1 METVSIGFSASA
13 AVHAWCPSSSPSP
26 SSSSTR
32 GEEGERGGGW
42 RARTLAI
49 PYEMVVYARYEPHD
63 DYAWLHLRQM
73 KPVSEAPPHPY

>member
-1 METVSIGFSASA
+1 VLRCTPGAP
-13 AVHAWCPSSSPSP
+13 HLPPRP
-26 SSSSTR
+26 LPLPQ
-32 GEEGERGGGW
+32 EERKGSVGGGW